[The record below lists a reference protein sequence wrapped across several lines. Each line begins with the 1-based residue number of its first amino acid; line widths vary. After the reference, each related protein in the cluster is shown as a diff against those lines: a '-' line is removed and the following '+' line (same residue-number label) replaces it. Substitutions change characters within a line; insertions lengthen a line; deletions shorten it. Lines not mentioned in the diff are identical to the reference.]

1 MIDDSHLR
9 SNAMLDRAQ
18 MVGAAHPGDGAGAG
32 DAGTKREGGVVVE
45 ERTRTKKPPMYKVLL
60 HNDDYTTKEFV
71 VMVLQHV
78 FHRSEA
84 DANRIMLH
92 VHNNG
97 VGVAGIYP
105 YEIAE
110 TKVAKTMQLAKRYEY
125 PLQLSLEPD
134 Q

>member
-1 MIDDSHLR
+1 MAEREQIAPTSSGPR
-9 SNAMLDRAQ
+9 E
-18 MVGAAHPGDGAGAG
+18 GGGGD
-32 DAGTKREGGVVVE
+32 DAGFKREGGVVVE

-84 DANRIMLH
+84 EANRIMLH

-134 Q
+134 E

>member
-1 MIDDSHLR
+1 MIDDSDLR

-18 MVGAAHPGDGAGAG
+18 MAGAANPGDGTGAG
-32 DAGTKREGGVVVE
+32 DVGTKREGGVVVE